1 MKGIYKITNLK
12 NQKFYIGQSKDLN
25 NREHNHFY
33 QLERNEHHNEILQ
46 NSFNKHGKENFIFE
60 VLEEI
65 DSDYLSDREKY
76 WLDFH
81 GGLNNKKI
89 YNMKNPLTN
98 EYSDYTKVKVSKIML
113 GENNPNF
120 GNKWTDEQKENLS
133 KKKKGKTLEERI
145 GTEKSKL
152 AKEKMSKSQKGRKHP
167 EEVKEKIRQ
176 ANIGDKNP
184 AYGKGD
190 RQMGENNPMWG
201 KPMPTRKPILKLN
214 DFGDIVKV
222 YDFLTQVKEDGFN
235 PTNVMNC
242 ANGKVGYKKS
252 KGFYWKWDLY
262 GNINNI
268 SL

>member
-12 NQKFYIGQSKDLN
+12 NQKFYIGQSKNLN

-46 NSFNKHGKENFIFE
+46 SSFNKHGKENFIFE

-65 DSDYLSDREKY
+65 DSDYLSNREKY

-89 YNMKNPLTN
+89 YNMKDPLTN
-98 EYSDYTKVKVSKIML
+98 EYSDYTKVKVSKIMS

-133 KKKKGKTLEERI
+133 KKKKGKTLVESVGEE
-145 GTEKSKL
+145 KAKK

-176 ANIGDKNP
+176 ANIG
-184 AYGKGD
+184 
-190 RQMGENNPMWG
+190 ENNPMFG
-201 KPMPTRKPILKLN
+201 KTQKNRRPIQQLTKEGIL
-214 DFGDIVKV
+214 VKE
-222 YDFLTQVKEDGFN
+222 YDFISDVINYGFFVG
-235 PTNVMNC
+235 NVWSVC
-242 ANGKVGYKKS
+242 NGKFKTYRGFIWKYK
-252 KGFYWKWDLY
+252 
-262 GNINNI
+262 
-268 SL
+268 

>member
-33 QLERNEHHNEILQ
+33 RLGRNEHHNEILQ
-46 NSFNKHGKENFIFE
+46 KSFNKHGEENFIFE

-65 DSDYLSDREKY
+65 DFDNFLNEREKY

-152 AKEKMSKSQKGRKHP
+152 TKEKMSKSQKGRKHP

-176 ANIGDKNP
+176 ANIGENNP
-184 AYGKGD
+184 AYGNGD

-201 KPMPTRKPILKLN
+201 KASKNRRPVQQLTKDGVLVRE
-214 DFGDIVKV
+214 
-222 YDFLTQVKEDGFN
+222 YEFLSQVKSYGFDIS
-235 PTNVMNC
+235 NVTSVC
-242 ANGKVGYKKS
+242 RGRFKSCGGFIWKYK
-252 KGFYWKWDLY
+252 
-262 GNINNI
+262 
-268 SL
+268 

>member
-25 NREHNHFY
+25 NREHSHFY
-33 QLERNEHHNEILQ
+33 RLGRNEHHNGILQ
-46 NSFNKHGKENFIFE
+46 KSFNKHGEENFIFE

-65 DSDYLSDREKY
+65 DFDNFLNEREKY

-152 AKEKMSKSQKGRKHP
+152 AKEPVQQLTKDGVLVR
-167 EEVKEKIRQ
+167 EYE
-176 ANIGDKNP
+176 
-184 AYGKGD
+184 
-190 RQMGENNPMWG
+190 
-201 KPMPTRKPILKLN
+201 
-214 DFGDIVKV
+214 
-222 YDFLTQVKEDGFN
+222 FLSQVKSYGFDIS
-235 PTNVMNC
+235 NVTSVC
-242 ANGKVGYKKS
+242 RGRFKSCGGFIWKYK
-252 KGFYWKWDLY
+252 
-262 GNINNI
+262 
-268 SL
+268 

>member
-12 NQKFYIGQSKDLN
+12 NQKFYIGQSKNLN

-65 DSDYLSDREKY
+65 DSNYLSNREKY
-76 WLDFH
+76 WLDFY

-89 YNMKNPLTN
+89 YNMKDPLTN
-98 EYSDYTKVKVSKIML
+98 EYSDYTKVKVSKIMS

-133 KKKKGKTLEERI
+133 KKKKGKTLVEMVGEE
-145 GTEKSKL
+145 KAKK

-176 ANIGDKNP
+176 ANIG
-184 AYGKGD
+184 
-190 RQMGENNPMWG
+190 ENNPMFG
-201 KPMPTRKPILKLN
+201 KGYKQVGKNNPMFGKTQKNRRPIQQLTKEGIL
-214 DFGDIVKV
+214 VKE
-222 YDFLTQVKEDGFN
+222 YDFISDVINYGFFVG
-235 PTNVMNC
+235 NVWSVC
-242 ANGKVGYKKS
+242 NGKFKTYRGFIWKYK
-252 KGFYWKWDLY
+252 
-262 GNINNI
+262 
-268 SL
+268 